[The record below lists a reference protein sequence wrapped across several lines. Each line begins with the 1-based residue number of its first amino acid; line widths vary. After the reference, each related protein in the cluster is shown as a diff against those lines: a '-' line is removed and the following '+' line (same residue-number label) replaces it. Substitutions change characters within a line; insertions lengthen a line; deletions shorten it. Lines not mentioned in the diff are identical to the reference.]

1 LIFLELAQKMASYQT
16 GTRAINWSR
25 LPKRLFLRPMCQTLH
40 SNRSVQPLQAAQ
52 SLADRASPNAI
63 APGHV
68 TPSDAR
74 ARRLASNATRV
85 VIQRILNVR
94 TNNSVI
100 IHLRLSIMIRFIAEM
115 LKICLSV
122 ALK

>member
-1 LIFLELAQKMASYQT
+1 MASYQT

-25 LPKRLFLRPMCQTLH
+25 LPKRLFLHPMCQTLH

-63 APGHV
+63 APENV
-68 TPSDAR
+68 TPSDALGI
-74 ARRLASNATRV
+74 RLVSNATRV
-85 VIQRILNVR
+85 VIQRTPNVL

-115 LKICLSV
+115 LKICLPV
-122 ALK
+122 PLK